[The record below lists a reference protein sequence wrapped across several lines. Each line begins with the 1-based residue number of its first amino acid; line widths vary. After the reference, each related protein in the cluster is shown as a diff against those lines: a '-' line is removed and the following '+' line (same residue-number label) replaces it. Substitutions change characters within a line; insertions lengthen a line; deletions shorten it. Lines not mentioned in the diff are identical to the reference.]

1 MVSAQPSLQQSAKPH
16 LHVQGEQCPLCEQ
29 PIPQEKSKEITER
42 IAAKERRQQAEID
55 ARILRE
61 KAEAEAKAKLE
72 IETVRQQGLAA
83 VEAAKA
89 EAATREAT
97 AREEGKR
104 VAEAA
109 LQATLAEAQEATKT
123 ANELGASM
131 TAQLEQSRAQYTAVI
146 QKMTSEFA
154 AREASLREEAKKSA
168 EATVQVKLSE
178 AEKKL
183 AELKASQEAV
193 LNQRLQEQR
202 QAIEKAST
210 KAVNAEKA
218 RAFEKEAKLEAKLQ
232 EVTRQLQ
239 NKTAEE
245 LGEGAEVDLFEQ
257 LKAEFPDDTITRVG
271 KGNAGADIIH
281 EIFNNG
287 KLCGRIVY
295 DSKNRTAWR
304 NEYVTKLR
312 QDQTAAK
319 ADHGILSSLAFPS
332 GTRQLHT
339 QNGVIIVNPARALV
353 IATVLRKHV
362 VHTHGLRIS
371 NEARAQKTEA
381 LYAFITS
388 ERCNQFLDTIS
399 SSTEDMEELDVKEKR
414 AHDATWRKRGE
425 LIRTVQRSRGQLCDD
440 IERIIGTAGE

>member
-16 LHVQGEQCPLCEQ
+16 LHVQDEQCPLCEQ
-29 PIPQEKSKEITER
+29 PIPQERSKEITER
-42 IAAKERRQQAEID
+42 IAAKERRQQAEIN
-55 ARILRE
+55 ARVLRE
-61 KAEAEAKAKLE
+61 KAVAEAKAKLE

-83 VEAAKA
+83 VEAAKG

-109 LQATLAEAQEATKT
+109 LQANLAEAQEATKT
-123 ANELGASM
+123 ANELGASLK
-131 TAQLEQSRAQYTAVI
+131 AQLEQSRAQHSAAI
-146 QKMTSEFA
+146 QQMK
-154 AREASLREEAKKSA
+154 
-168 EATVQVKLSE
+168 V
-178 AEKKL
+178 
-183 AELKASQEAV
+183 SQAAV

-202 QAIEKAST
+202 QALEKAST
-210 KAVNAEKA
+210 EAVNAEKA
-218 RAFEKEAKLEAKLQ
+218 RAFEKESKLEATLQ
-232 EVTRQLQ
+232 EVTRKLQ
-239 NKTAEE
+239 KKTAEE

-257 LKAEFPDDTITRVG
+257 LKAEFPDDTIRRVG

-295 DSKNRTAWR
+295 DSKNRIAWR

-332 GTRQLHT
+332 GTRQLHV
-339 QNGVIIVNPARALV
+339 QDGVIITNPARALV
-353 IATVLRKHV
+353 MATVLRKQV
-362 VHTHGLRIS
+362 VQTHGLRIS

-399 SSTEDMEELDVKEKR
+399 FSTEDMEELDVKEKK
-414 AHDATWRKRGE
+414 AHDATWKKRGE
-425 LIRTVQRSRGQLCDD
+425 LIRTVQRSRGQLCDE